1 MNLSVLL
8 YPISIYSLGG
18 RFMNCPFCEGYDY
31 VKNGTYLTNYAY
43 IQKYYCKS
51 CEKWFI
57 MNEVKGDKKPELNE
71 QIIDRYELGMTRRA
85 IAEELGISK
94 RTVDKKIKKYLKEE

>member
-1 MNLSVLL
+1 MH
-8 YPISIYSLGG
+8 
-18 RFMNCPFCEGYDY
+18 CPYCEGYDY

-43 IQKYYCKS
+43 IQKYYCKG

-71 QIIDRYELGMTRRA
+71 QIIELYEEGKSRRA
-85 IAEELGISK
+85 IAEQLKISK
-94 RTVDKKIKKYLKEE
+94 RTVDKKLKKYLKAE